1 MTKTIS
7 RGWLIEGQN
16 NSCGLRNNVGTRTMT
31 TFGFGQRVGQI
42 VQMAY
47 VVEDMDAAIGWWV
60 RDCRVGPWFLL
71 ESFTGPGQRYRGQ
84 PATADIKLAMSFA
97 GHMNIELIQPKDDHP
112 SVYKDVIDR
121 RGYGFHHV
129 GIAVGDVEAE
139 RAAYEGRGYT
149 TAFEAPVPS
158 GGSVIYLEGPRADPG
173 LIELIPA
180 TPGMDEMFTRFWQI
194 AAGWAGQ
201 DPIRPFG

>member
-1 MTKTIS
+1 MS
-7 RGWLIEGQN
+7 APA
-16 NSCGLRNNVGTRTMT
+16 MT

-42 VQMAY
+42 VQMAF
-47 VVEDMDAAIGWWV
+47 VVEDMDAAISWWV

-97 GHMNIELIQPKDDHP
+97 GHMNIELIQPKDNHP
-112 SVYKDVIDR
+112 SVYKDVVDR

-129 GIAVGDVEAE
+129 GIAVSDVDAE
-139 RAAYEGRGYT
+139 QAVYEGRGYT
-149 TAFEAPVPS
+149 TVFEAPVPS
-158 GGSVIYLEGPRADPG
+158 GGSVIYLEGPDANPG

-180 TPGMDEMFTRFWQI
+180 TPGMDEMFTRFWRT
-194 AAGWAGQ
+194 AAGWTGQ

>member
-1 MTKTIS
+1 
-7 RGWLIEGQN
+7 
-16 NSCGLRNNVGTRTMT
+16 MT

-47 VVEDMDAAIGWWV
+47 VVEDMDAAISWWV

-129 GIAVGDVEAE
+129 GIAVSDVGAE
-139 RAAYEGRGYT
+139 QLAYEGRGYT
-149 TAFEAPVPS
+149 AVFEAPVPS
-158 GGSVIYLEGPRADPG
+158 GGSVVYLEGPHGDPG

-180 TPGMDEMFTRFWQI
+180 TPGMDEMFTRFWQTTTNWT
-194 AAGWAGQ
+194 GH